1 VGIVRIT
8 IDDHEQ
14 LDGHVDF
21 PSVEPDA
28 FVRDE
33 WFRHVSRTTE
43 NDLRAHQI
51 ALTYSKLSL
60 VLDAF
65 IHHDRTQG
73 ILPDDKRPTE
83 PCNANWFHFATWGTL
98 AVTRNI
104 ANERPPQRVDMLPL
118 EAVRRWLTP
127 LIIQARASN
136 GQRVSRALAWGQ
148 RLMFV
153 SMCYSVRYFL
163 EWTGRYPDAE
173 PDEFYLVAGQRPI
186 EVARTIID
194 LGTAHEGTGHERR
207 WIDAQRHLKPLAEA
221 LRYYIHARKTRDDT
235 TRARCVLGANVLL
248 TAIEQDLVN
257 EAVGAVVDHIPQRI
271 AAGVEWRIARWT
283 ERHFDVPSQITSL
296 TLPFRY
302 AAARQAL
309 DTTWSR
315 MMTDQVFVMA
325 LPTETLRLGRD
336 IPPLIPGQPYYPQP
350 LRNLDDVAGRDR
362 KEVLASVADLVE
374 SLDRT
379 IGDGNGSA
387 ARDWRRWDE
396 RMNFATTLMRSRQQD
411 GTLYWAPYATED
423 QVRIVRDE
431 LPKRSGDPSA
441 LEVQAPLEPFQS

>member
-1 VGIVRIT
+1 VGIVRIN
-8 IDDHEQ
+8 
-14 LDGHVDF
+14 GHVDF
-21 PSVEPDA
+21 PSVDPER
-28 FVRDE
+28 FLLDE
-33 WFRHVSRTTE
+33 WFRHVSATME

-65 IHHDRTQG
+65 VHRDRTQG
-73 ILPDDKRPTE
+73 VLPDDKRPTE

-118 EAVRRWLTP
+118 ETVRRWLTP
-127 LIIQARASN
+127 VIIQARASN

-153 SMCYSVRYFL
+153 SMCYSLRHFL
-163 EWTGRYPDAE
+163 EWTRRHPNADA
-173 PDEFYLVAGQRPI
+173 DDFDLVDDK
-186 EVARTIID
+186 VAKTIVD
-194 LGTAHEGTGHERR
+194 LGTAHTGPDSERK
-207 WIDAQRHLKPLAEA
+207 WIDAERHLRPLAEA
-221 LRYYIHARKTRDDT
+221 LQFYIHARNTEDDT

-423 QVRIVRDE
+423 QVRIVLDE